1 MKPYTV
7 FYFINYN
14 ETSDNFDIFFA
25 SSIAT
30 AKYLRI
36 YL

>member
-25 SSIAT
+25 SSI
-30 AKYLRI
+30 
-36 YL
+36 